1 MSTATTSKHEAA
13 SAIGGQVD
21 VAIVGAGIIGISTAY
36 ALAKAGLS
44 VAVFE
49 KGTIACEQ
57 SSRNWG
63 WIRTLSRDMPE
74 VPLALRANRLWRD
87 IQEQVDVGFSQRG
100 ILYLADC
107 ARDIEQY
114 HHWLE
119 RAKPLGVDARL
130 LDRASTIRLLPTTNR
145 RWVGALYSPTDGV
158 AEPAI
163 ATRNIAS
170 LAAAQG
176 CRIVEHC
183 AVRGVETTAGRVS
196 ALVTEH
202 GTVKTQS
209 VLVAGGAWSRL
220 FCGNLNIEFPQLK
233 VRASVLRTTPVNTP
247 MDIAVNGKQFT
258 CRRRAD
264 GGYTVSQFGASY
276 ADVVPDSFRLLRHF
290 LPAWVKN
297 NGLVKLRFGKRFLEE
312 LSVPRR
318 FSLDAITPFE
328 QCRMLD
334 PQASAGF
341 VASTMKTLSDAFPDF
356 KNAQVAQS
364 WGGFIDVTPDALP
377 VMSPVDTMP
386 GLYLASGFSGHGFGI
401 GPAVGEVMADM
412 IRGARV
418 AIDTHPFRLSRFG

>member
-1 MSTATTSKHEAA
+1 MPTAAPLDYDAA
-13 SAIGGQVD
+13 PAIRGNVD
-21 VAIVGAGIIGISTAY
+21 VAIIGAGIVGVSTAY

-63 WIRTLSRDMPE
+63 WIRTLSRDLPE
-74 VPLALRANRLWRD
+74 LPLALRANHLWRN
-87 IQEQVDVGFSQRG
+87 IQNQIDVGFRQTG

-107 ARDIEQY
+107 AKDIEHYQ
-114 HHWLE
+114 HWLDG
-119 RAKPLGVDARL
+119 AKPMGVDAQL
-130 LDRASTIRLLPTTNR
+130 LDRESTLRLLPTTNR
-145 RWVGALYSPTDGV
+145 RWMGALYSPTDGV

-163 ATRNIAS
+163 ATGNIAS

-183 AVRGVETTAGRVS
+183 AVRGIETTAGRAS
-196 ALVTEH
+196 AVVTEN
-202 GTVKTQS
+202 GTVKAQS
-209 VLVAGGAWSRL
+209 ILIAGGAWSRL
-220 FCGNLNIEFPQLK
+220 LCGNLNIEFPQLK
-233 VRASVLRTTPVNTP
+233 VRASVLRTAPVNTP
-247 MDIAVNGKQFT
+247 MDLAVNGKEFT

-290 LPAWVKN
+290 LPAWIKN
-297 NGLVKLRFGKRFLEE
+297 NGLVKLRFGKRFLDE

-318 FSLDAITPFE
+318 FPLDAITPFE
-328 QCRMLD
+328 QCRVLD
-334 PQASAGF
+334 APASAAF
-341 VASTMKTLSDAFPDF
+341 LTSTMKTLSDAFPDF
-356 KNAQVAQS
+356 RNVQVAQS

-377 VMSPVDTMP
+377 VMSPVDTVP
-386 GLYLASGFSGHGFGI
+386 GLFLASGFSGHGFGI

-412 IRGARV
+412 IRGAPLG
-418 AIDTHPFRLSRFG
+418 IDTQPFRLSRFS